1 MEPTVKGDE
10 TRDDVQVQLPQK
22 FLPLLHWE
30 RIDESLLGRRAV
42 GILSIVLGVNGW
54 GSFVV
59 VEGLGCAVIGHSI
72 LHDEDYLK
80 CVKCSID
87 RLCRGETADVM
98 CQRTFGT
105 ITWVEERLMPLYT

>member
-10 TRDDVQVQLPQK
+10 TRDDVQVQLPQE
-22 FLPLLHWE
+22 FLPLLRWE

-59 VEGLGCAVIGHSI
+59 VEGLSCAVIGRSI

-80 CVKCSID
+80 CVK
-87 RLCRGETADVM
+87 
-98 CQRTFGT
+98 
-105 ITWVEERLMPLYT
+105 